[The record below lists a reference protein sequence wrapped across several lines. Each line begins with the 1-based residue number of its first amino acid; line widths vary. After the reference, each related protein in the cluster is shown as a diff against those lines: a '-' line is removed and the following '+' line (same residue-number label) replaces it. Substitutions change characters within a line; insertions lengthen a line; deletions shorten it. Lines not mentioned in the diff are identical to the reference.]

1 MPFGLCNAP
10 ATFQKL
16 MERCM
21 GDLNLRD
28 CLIYLDDIIIF
39 SSTFE
44 EHMERLQA
52 VFERL
57 QEHNLKLKPS
67 KCELF
72 KERVSYLGHVV
83 SEEGIHTDP
92 AKIEAVKSWPVPKNI
107 KDVRRFLGFTG
118 YYRKFIQGFAANAR
132 PLNDLLVGH
141 VTNPKAKK
149 KPSKKRVP
157 FEWRPEQQASFE
169 AVIDKLTNPP
179 VLAYANYSLPFKV
192 HTNASTNDLGAVLY
206 QIQMTLGTKEETG
219 PCH

>member
-1 MPFGLCNAP
+1 MKEADKAKTAFQVGSLGFYECNRMPFGLCNAP
-10 ATFQKL
+10 ATFQRL
-16 MERCM
+16 MERFM

-44 EHMERLQA
+44 ENMEQLQA

-92 AKIEAVKSWPVPKNI
+92 TKIEAVKSWHVPRNI

-118 YYRKFIQGFAANAR
+118 YYRKFIQGCAAIAR

-149 KPSKKRVP
+149 QPSKKQDWCP
-157 FEWRPEQQASFE
+157 LNGNKSS
-169 AVIDKLTNPP
+169 KL
-179 VLAYANYSLPFKV
+179 VLRQLLTS
-192 HTNASTNDLGAVLY
+192 
-206 QIQMTLGTKEETG
+206 
-219 PCH
+219 